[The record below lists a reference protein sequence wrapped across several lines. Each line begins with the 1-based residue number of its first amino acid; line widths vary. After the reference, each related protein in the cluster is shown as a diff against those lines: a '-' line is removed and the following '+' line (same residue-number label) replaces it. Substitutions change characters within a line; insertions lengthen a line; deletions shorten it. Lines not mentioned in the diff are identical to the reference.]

1 VANPR
6 VAIVQGAQLMP
17 AWLKKLDSAGR
28 ETGGSPDRK
37 AQADK
42 AARAAARY
50 RNAFKE
56 LYDRVQTPPTPLND
70 AESQSWFV
78 MGYFHQRAH
87 DSRAARAAL
96 SAEEPTGLPGDNTTI
111 NEGTDQQ

>member
-1 VANPR
+1 
-6 VAIVQGAQLMP
+6 MP
-17 AWLKKLDSAGR
+17 AWLEKLDSAAR
-28 ETGGSPDRK
+28 ETGGGPDRK
-37 AQADK
+37 AQAEK
-42 AARAAARY
+42 AARAATRY

-87 DSRAARAAL
+87 DSRAARDAL
-96 SAEEPTGLPGDNTTI
+96 SRQEPTNASGNDATTD
-111 NEGTDQQ
+111 EGTDQQ